1 MISNKDVHLKLLRSR
16 LSNDTIDRTLYD
28 LMYERKPGSIPPMT
42 AETMSCFLLR
52 SKIVTNFRTFCEYV
66 NTHDNKNVEDEKIKQ
81 ILRFKIAGNLVTL
94 LDFSEPIDLITDQSS
109 VAFIPN
115 QGFDI
120 LTPKEFVELKLLLSC
135 DVVSMLSRL
144 FEELNEIKNAHK
156 AHTRLQQP
164 KLL

>member
-1 MISNKDVHLKLLRSR
+1 M
-16 LSNDTIDRTLYD
+16 
-28 LMYERKPGSIPPMT
+28 
-42 AETMSCFLLR
+42 
-52 SKIVTNFRTFCEYV
+52 
-66 NTHDNKNVEDEKIKQ
+66 
-81 ILRFKIAGNLVTL
+81 